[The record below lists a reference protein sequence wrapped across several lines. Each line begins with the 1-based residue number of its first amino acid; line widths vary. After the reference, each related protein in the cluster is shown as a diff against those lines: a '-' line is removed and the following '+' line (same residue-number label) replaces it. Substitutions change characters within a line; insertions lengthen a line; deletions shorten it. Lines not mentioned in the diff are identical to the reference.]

1 MGTLHGQELAQA
13 ERYELHHAREK
24 LKSVQKR
31 IALFHTRM
39 EGELPCV
46 SSMAEI
52 QALDNERETLRA
64 TIATHSLRKPDPDRQ
79 PTVEAPAITAAAAA
93 AAEPAAAVV
102 EYRAVTVTI
111 NEPEAEPANAPV
123 PSTRPRRKKG
133 RK

>member
-1 MGTLHGQELAQA
+1 MGTLHGQELISA

-64 TIATHSLRKPDPDRQ
+64 TIATLRKPDPDRQ
-79 PTVEAPAITAAAAA
+79 PTVEAPAPAVTTAAAV
-93 AAEPAAAVV
+93 AAEPAATV
-102 EYRAVTVTI
+102 EYRTVAVTV
-111 NEPEAEPANAPV
+111 NEPQTEPKNA
-123 PSTRPRRKKG
+123 PSTRPRKRG

>member
-1 MGTLHGQELAQA
+1 MGTLHGQELISA

-64 TIATHSLRKPDPDRQ
+64 TIATLRKPDPDRQ